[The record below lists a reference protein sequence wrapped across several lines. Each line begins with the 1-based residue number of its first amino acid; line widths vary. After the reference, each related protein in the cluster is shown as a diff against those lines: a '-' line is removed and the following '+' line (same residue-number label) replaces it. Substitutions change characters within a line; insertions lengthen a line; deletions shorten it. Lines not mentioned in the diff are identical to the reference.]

1 MFVHK
6 LPFLLNPVFC
16 ILQSSIISN
25 LIWKENAH
33 TEREYKTCSP
43 KLICDLWSGCQKMT
57 KWTLKAEKYSFSW
70 SFNNFLF
77 LMKELLRPQIID
89 T

>member
-33 TEREYKTCSP
+33 TQREYKTVLQSWYVIYDLVAKKWQNELK
-43 KLICDLWSGCQKMT
+43 KLKNTVLVEVLT
-57 KWTLKAEKYSFSW
+57 TFSFSW
-70 SFNNFLF
+70 RNF
-77 LMKELLRPQIID
+77 
-89 T
+89 

>member
-43 KLICDLWSGCQKMT
+43 KLICDL
-57 KWTLKAEKYSFSW
+57 
-70 SFNNFLF
+70 
-77 LMKELLRPQIID
+77 
-89 T
+89 